1 MTVSPHAPEVPGG
14 LVHLGLLY
22 DGVDDLVARA
32 LPEIRSVLDAGGDVR
47 CIVER
52 GGVRELR
59 EALGPDAERVT
70 FPAPSH
76 AYSTTSPD
84 YVARLRRELPRDRRT
99 LILGQ
104 YPATTPAGWDCAFA
118 EDAVN
123 LVLAD
128 LPLTVLCACSRDGAA
143 DHRALTARS
152 HPYLLGAGGRVAND
166 GFRVPERTSP
176 APLTPWGEPAATMTV
191 VDDGGLSAL
200 RRTVTAVAT
209 DAGLVP
215 AARDTAVLAAHE
227 AVLLAAGD
235 DPDAAVPFVAE
246 QVVEVRATAGAVV
259 TEVRTP
265 RVPEGPDEANW
276 RRELLPRFCDR
287 LTTHQDDDGLRVRV
301 LNAG

>member
-1 MTVSPHAPEVPGG
+1 MTVAPHAPDPPAG

-22 DGVDDLVARA
+22 DDVDELVARA
-32 LPEIRSVLDAGGDVR
+32 LPEIRSVLDAGGDVT
-47 CIVER
+47 CTVER
-52 GGVRELR
+52 GGVRGLR
-59 EALGPDAERVT
+59 EALGRDADRVD
-70 FPAPSH
+70 FPSPTQVF
-76 AYSTTSPD
+76 STGSGD

-99 LILGQ
+99 LIVGQ
-104 YPATTPAGWDCAFA
+104 YSALSSTAWDCAFA

-128 LPLTVLCACSRDGAA
+128 LPLTVLCACSRDGAP

-152 HPYLLGAGGRVAND
+152 HPHLVGDGGRVVNAD
-166 GFRVPERTSP
+166 FRAPVCSSP
-176 APLTPWGEPAATMTV
+176 APLTPWGEPVATMTV
-191 VDDGGLSAL
+191 GDDGGLSAL
-200 RRTVTAVAT
+200 RRTVTAVAAE
-209 DAGLVP
+209 AGLLP

-235 DPDAAVPFVAE
+235 DPDAAVPLAAE
-246 QVVEVRATAGAVV
+246 QIVEIRAAAGAVV

-265 RVPEGPDEANW
+265 RVSADPDEANW

-287 LTTHQDDDGLRVRV
+287 LTTHQDDAGLRVRV